1 MHGFHCGTIC
11 FPSKSHRIQYNTY
24 QIQCHWLSE
33 GNGGLSCIL
42 HWHGNNL
49 TFYPLSMFA
58 YQSNNNAILFTCL
71 LYPPPP
77 PSSLKDQANH
87 LSVLISPPLPLAC
100 SRHIFVRKPLRLCD
114 HASGDKCL
122 KELYSQSMMH
132 YNNMCSAAY
141 TFLELLHNPSFL
153 EVMVKVATYT
163 SWLVLIQKYWK
174 YLDVG
179 QKKNGLLSNLG
190 YSPTVS
196 QYLVSTVAFCATVV
210 DLKKE
215 RFTPV
220 SHCLPERDRKAEIES
235 ESGFGVRSSDLRQMR
250 KR

>member
-1 MHGFHCGTIC
+1 MDSTVELSVFLPKVTEYSTILIRYNATDCQKEMGGFLAFYIGMGIIWPFIRYLCLHIRVT
-11 FPSKSHRIQYNTY
+11 TM
-24 QIQCHWLSE
+24 LSY
-33 GNGGLSCIL
+33 LLACCI
-42 HWHGNNL
+42 
-49 TFYPLSMFA
+49 
-58 YQSNNNAILFTCL
+58 
-71 LYPPPP
+71 P
-77 PSSLKDQANH
+77 PSPLKDQANH

-220 SHCLPERDRKAEIES
+220 WHCHPERDRRAEIES